1 MRLLLTGFDPFGGE
15 TVNPSEEIVRAL
27 AAEPPSGIE
36 LTTMVLPVRFRS
48 VAEGILPALESG
60 AHDAWLGLGEAGS
73 RAHLSVERVGINVF
87 VDGSLPL
94 EKHEELTIREG
105 GADAYFAR
113 LPLHEMASSMRD
125 AGAPSAV
132 SNTAGTYCC
141 NESLYTVQHYLAETG
156 GDMPS
161 GFLHLPYLPEQVA
174 DKAAGTPSMGLGTQ
188 ILGVRAAI
196 EVVGEL
202 VAERVRELAR
212 T

>member
-1 MRLLLTGFDPFGGE
+1 MRLLLTGFEPFGGE
-15 TVNPSEEIVRAL
+15 TVNPSGEIVRVL
-27 AAEPPSGIE
+27 AADPPSGVE

-87 VDGSLPL
+87 VDGSLPVAQR
-94 EKHEELTIREG
+94 EELTIREG

-113 LPLHEMASSMRD
+113 LPLHEMASKMRE

-141 NESLYTVQHYLAETG
+141 NESLYTVQHYLAESG
-156 GDMPS
+156 GDIPS
-161 GFLHLPYLPEQVA
+161 GFIHLPYLPEQVA
-174 DKAAGTPSMGLGTQ
+174 DKPAGTPSMGLETQ
-188 ILGVRAAI
+188 ILGIRAAS
-196 EVVGEL
+196 EVVGEV
-202 VAERVRELAR
+202 VAAGAAELAR
-212 T
+212 A

>member
-15 TVNPSEEIVRAL
+15 TVNPSGEIVRAL
-27 AAEPPSGIE
+27 AADPPSGVE

-87 VDGSLPL
+87 VDGSLPVV
-94 EKHEELTIREG
+94 EREELTIREG

-113 LPLHEMASSMRD
+113 LPLHEMASRIRE

-141 NESLYTVQHYLAETG
+141 NESLYTVQHYLAESG
-156 GDMPS
+156 GTLPS
-161 GFLHLPYLPEQVA
+161 GFIHLPYLPEQVA
-174 DKAAGTPSMGLGTQ
+174 DKATGTPSMALGTQ

-196 EVVGEL
+196 EVVREV
-202 VAERVRELAR
+202 VAARARELAR
-212 T
+212 A